1 MKKAILVVS
10 FGTTFA
16 DTRKKTIDVV
26 EEKIRL
32 SFPDYNVRRAYTAH
46 IIINRLK
53 KRDNIHIDTPEE
65 ALQKLMDEGYR
76 EVIVQPLHII
86 PGLEYD
92 YIKAVV
98 SRFRH
103 KRVFEKLSLGRPALF
118 FKGGENAPDDY
129 EIFVEAI
136 EEHLNKEDKFVL
148 MGHGTAHHANACY
161 ACLQQVLGDKGY
173 NNVYIGNV
181 EGYPEI
187 PVIIDKLIK
196 DQIDQVTLKPLMLVS
211 GDHARNDMVGDDH
224 DSWQN
229 QLARQGIKSDADMRS
244 LGEIG
249 AFQDIYVQHVE
260 DVIKGTYDK
269 IGVSRKIKR
278 ILA

>member
-26 EEKIRL
+26 EDKIRAN
-32 SFPDYNVRRAYTAH
+32 FPEYDVRRAYTAH

-65 ALQKLMDEGYR
+65 ALQKLMDENYS

-92 YIKAVV
+92 YVKSVV
-98 SRFRH
+98 SKFRH
-103 KRVFEKLSLGRPALF
+103 KRCFDKLSLGRPALF
-118 FKGGENAPDDY
+118 FKGGEKAPDDY
-129 EIFVEAI
+129 EIFVEAMA
-136 EEHLNKEDKFVL
+136 EHLNKEDTFVL

-161 ACLQQVLGDKGY
+161 SCLQQVLVDKGY
-173 NNVYIGNV
+173 NNVYIANV

-187 PVIIDKLIK
+187 SNIIDKLLQDKVGKVI
-196 DQIDQVTLKPLMLVS
+196 LKPLMLVS
-211 GDHARNDMVGDDH
+211 GDHARNDMVGEDE
-224 DSWQN
+224 DSWKN
-229 QLARQGIKSDADMRS
+229 QLSLKGIKSKADMRS
-244 LGEIG
+244 LGEID

-269 IGVSRKIKR
+269 VGVSRKIR
-278 ILA
+278 SVLV

>member
-16 DTRKKTIDVV
+16 DTREKTIDVV
-26 EEKIRL
+26 EDKIRTN
-32 SFPDYNVRRAYTAH
+32 FPQYDVRRAYTAH

-53 KRDNIHIDTPEE
+53 KRDNIHVDTPEE
-65 ALQKLMDEGYR
+65 ALKKLMEEGYR

-92 YIKAVV
+92 YMKSVV

-103 KRVFEKLSLGRPALF
+103 KRVFEKLSIGRPALF
-118 FKGGENAPDDY
+118 FKEGHNAPDDY
-129 EIFVEAI
+129 EIFVDAVSK
-136 EEHLNKEDKFVL
+136 HLNKEDTFVL
-148 MGHGTAHHANACY
+148 MGHGTAHHANASY
-161 ACLQQVLGDKGY
+161 SCLQQVFGDKGY
-173 NNVYIGNV
+173 SNVYIANV

-187 PVIIDKLIK
+187 PVIIDRLIQDK
-196 DQIDQVTLKPLMLVS
+196 VKEVTLKPLMLVS
-211 GDHARNDMVGDDH
+211 GDHARNDMVGDDD

-229 QLARQGIKSDADMRS
+229 QLAAKGIKAAADMRS
-244 LGEIG
+244 LGEIDD
-249 AFQDIYVQHVE
+249 FQDIYVQHVE

-269 IGVSRKIKR
+269 VGVSSKIR
-278 ILA
+278 TVLV

>member
-26 EEKIRL
+26 EDKIRA
-32 SFPDYNVRRAYTAH
+32 SFPDYDVRRAYTAH

-53 KRDNIHIDTPEE
+53 KRDNIHIHNPEE
-65 ALQKLMDEGYR
+65 ALQKLADDNYK

-92 YIKAVV
+92 YIKHVV

-103 KRVFEKLSLGRPALF
+103 KRLFDKLSLGRPALY
-118 FKGGENAPDDY
+118 FKGGDDAPDDY
-129 EIFVEAI
+129 DIFVEAMST
-136 EEHLNKEDKFVL
+136 HLNKEDTFVL

-161 ACLQQVLGDKGY
+161 SALQQVFRDKGY

-187 PVIIDKLIK
+187 PVIIKRLVQDK
-196 DQIDQVTLKPLMLVS
+196 IDQVTLKPLMLVS
-211 GDHARNDMVGDDH
+211 GDHARNDMVGEDE

-229 QLARQGIKSDADMRS
+229 QLARQGIQSEADMRS

-260 DVIKGTYDK
+260 DVIKGSYDK
-269 IGVSRKIKR
+269 VGVSRKIKQV
-278 ILA
+278 LG